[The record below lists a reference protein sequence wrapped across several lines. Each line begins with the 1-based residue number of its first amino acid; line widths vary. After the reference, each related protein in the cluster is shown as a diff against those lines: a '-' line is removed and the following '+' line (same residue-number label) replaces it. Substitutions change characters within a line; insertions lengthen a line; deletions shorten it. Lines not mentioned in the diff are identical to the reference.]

1 MYIHGEADRAI
12 PTEFGV
18 VRFKD
23 LWPNGPVVKLPGV
36 GHYYQEDAPLTIVAL
51 ITQFMQMAR

>member
-51 ITQFMQMAR
+51 ITQFM